1 MPPQDTDC
9 QAGVASMQISIVM
22 PACNA
27 ERFLAEAIESVL
39 AQTWKDFELIILDD
53 GSRDRTRQIAQ
64 DYAQRDARVRLIAH
78 ANIGVAATLNRG
90 LALSA
95 SEWVVIMHA
104 DDVMMPNRIERQLAF
119 VAAHPELTVAS
130 SWVKHIDSVG
140 RIIAKGDSPLITHE
154 AVQKLYSANE
164 MVGFSHPAAI
174 LRKNAVLAIGG
185 YRPELRVNEDIDLWN
200 RLLEAGCKILVQPEY
215 LLKYRIHGSSA
226 SIAKALFVRQQLHW
240 LKECVVRRRSGRPEL
255 SWDEYRQFYKS
266 LPWYVRANAWR
277 KDTAKV
283 LYKAGAFQYAQ
294 QTYYRLAP
302 TVIAA
307 AILQPGY
314 TIRQIAAK
322 LRLRR
327 S

>member
-1 MPPQDTDC
+1 VEP
-9 QAGVASMQISIVM
+9 AS
-22 PACNA
+22 
-27 ERFLAEAIESVL
+27 
-39 AQTWKDFELIILDD
+39 
-53 GSRDRTRQIAQ
+53 G
-64 DYAQRDARVRLIAH
+64 
-78 ANIGVAATLNRG
+78 GG
-90 LALSA
+90 LQ
-95 SEWVVIMHA
+95 
-104 DDVMMPNRIERQLAF
+104 N
-119 VAAHPELTVAS
+119 
-130 SWVKHIDSVG
+130 
-140 RIIAKGDSPLITHE
+140 
-154 AVQKLYSANE
+154 
-164 MVGFSHPAAI
+164 
-174 LRKNAVLAIGG
+174 
-185 YRPELRVNEDIDLWN
+185 
-200 RLLEAGCKILVQPEY
+200 
-215 LLKYRIHGSSA
+215 GSSA